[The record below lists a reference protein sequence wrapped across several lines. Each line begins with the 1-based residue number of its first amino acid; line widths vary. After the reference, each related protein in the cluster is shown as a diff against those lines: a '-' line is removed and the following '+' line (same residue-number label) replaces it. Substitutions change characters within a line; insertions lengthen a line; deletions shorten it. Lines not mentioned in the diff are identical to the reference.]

1 VKSEDSCAR
10 ARFLVW
16 GARFYPKSCKRDPM
30 DNLTIRR
37 ASSSDLKRIVELRL
51 LLQEHVEKSN
61 PLTWRMTEEG
71 MRLLKQEVENELAT
85 GNVQVLLA
93 EADGEVIG
101 FVQGEVTC
109 RSECMPRTVG
119 HVSLMYVMKRFRRKG
134 VGRRLVTELF
144 KFFSSNK
151 AETLTVRYVIG
162 NTEAERFWKKLGFV
176 SIIMTSSTYLKDLGF
191 KLKGIVN

>member
-1 VKSEDSCAR
+1 
-10 ARFLVW
+10 
-16 GARFYPKSCKRDPM
+16 M

-37 ASSSDLKRIVELRL
+37 AASSDLKRIVELRL

-85 GNVQVLLA
+85 GKVQVLLA
-93 EADGEVIG
+93 EADGEVVG

-109 RSECMPRTVG
+109 RSEFMPRTVG
-119 HVSLMYVMKRFRRKG
+119 HISLMYVMKQFRRKG
-134 VGRRLVTELF
+134 VGRRLMKELC
-144 KFFSSNK
+144 KFFTLNK
-151 AETLTVRYVIG
+151 AESLTVRYVIG

-176 SIIMTSSTYLKDLGF
+176 SMIMTSSTYLKDLDF
-191 KLKGIVN
+191 KLKGIAN